1 MKQDKLSKILKDSYI
16 EEDYDFDKEY
26 QWNQIQERRNKKKR
40 RGLFF
45 IVFTLGLSIIGFY
58 YQTFT
63 NSKIENLSKRT
74 AHSQEQQLSEKSS
87 SNNELCLTYPQVQKN
102 RNNAILSNALIKEI
116 RIDKYSSAQ
125 NPNSPK
131 SSIDKEASFVSLNSS
146 DINNDVEK
154 SNRSILTDN
163 TIAVDQ
169 DRKSD

>member
-45 IVFTLGLSIIGFY
+45 IVFILGLSIIGFY

-74 AHSQEQQLSEKSS
+74 AHSQEQQLSENSS

-102 RNNAILSNALIKEI
+102 RNNAVLSNALIKEI
-116 RIDKYSSAQ
+116 RIDKYDS
-125 NPNSPK
+125 K
-131 SSIDKEASFVSLNSS
+131 SIFTKELN
-146 DINNDVEK
+146 
-154 SNRSILTDN
+154 R
-163 TIAVDQ
+163 
-169 DRKSD
+169 

>member
-26 QWNQIQERRNKKKR
+26 QWDQIQERRNKKKR

-74 AHSQEQQLSEKSS
+74 AHSQEQQL
-87 SNNELCLTYPQVQKN
+87 NE
-102 RNNAILSNALIKEI
+102 
-116 RIDKYSSAQ
+116 
-125 NPNSPK
+125 
-131 SSIDKEASFVSLNSS
+131 
-146 DINNDVEK
+146 
-154 SNRSILTDN
+154 N
-163 TIAVDQ
+163 TNTTTVLENENE
-169 DRKSD
+169 